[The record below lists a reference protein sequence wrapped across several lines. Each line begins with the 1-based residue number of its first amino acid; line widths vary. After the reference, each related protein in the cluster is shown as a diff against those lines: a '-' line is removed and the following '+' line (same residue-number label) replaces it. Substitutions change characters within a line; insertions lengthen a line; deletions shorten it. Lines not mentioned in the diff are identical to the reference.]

1 MCGYLAVSSAHGVSS
16 NVPVVL
22 PEVSRLIKESCPSL
36 LQKQTRRLLIIFHG
50 VQDADSQQKEQQ
62 AQSNAYLNLMPLALP
77 APPVAGDQGFGGA
90 PAYGGAQG
98 LGYGGSGGFGG
109 SQSYGGQQGGYGQF

>member
-1 MCGYLAVSSAHGVSS
+1 M
-16 NVPVVL
+16 
-22 PEVSRLIKESCPSL
+22 PS
-36 LQKQTRRLLIIFHG
+36 IHPHG
-50 VQDADSQQKEQQ
+50 VQDADSKQKEQQ

-98 LGYGGSGGFGG
+98 LGFGGSGGFGG
-109 SQSYGGQQGGYGQF
+109 SQSYGGQQAGYGQF

>member
-1 MCGYLAVSSAHGVSS
+1 MIFVSPYLQ
-16 NVPVVL
+16 NLFL
-22 PEVSRLIKESCPSL
+22 PFASTNGTPCIKRPC
-36 LQKQTRRLLIIFHG
+36 G

-98 LGYGGSGGFGG
+98 LGFGGSGGFGG
-109 SQSYGGQQGGYGQF
+109 SQSYGGQQAGYGQF